1 MQRIAAEA
9 EDKNNENLDCHGLPR
24 IVRSQVVETADG
36 TLGQSHIDRGEES
49 RLAD

>member
-1 MQRIAAEA
+1 MKTSIATV
-9 EDKNNENLDCHGLPR
+9 CPR
-24 IVRSQVVETADG
+24 IVRSQVAETADG